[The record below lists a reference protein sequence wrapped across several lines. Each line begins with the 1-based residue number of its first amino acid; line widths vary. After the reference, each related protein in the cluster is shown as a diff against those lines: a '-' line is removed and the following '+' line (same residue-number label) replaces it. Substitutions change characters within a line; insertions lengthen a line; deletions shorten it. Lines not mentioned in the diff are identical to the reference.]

1 MRNLVREQYADA
13 KELLLQKKDLIE
25 ALANRLMEKETVNL
39 PDIIEILGQRPFGM
53 NETMTKY
60 LSEMQE
66 RQAKEAAEEKEEEKL
81 DE

>member
-1 MRNLVREQYADA
+1 VRNLVREQYADA

>member
-13 KELLLQKKDLIE
+13 KELLLQKKDMIE